1 MQVRELLR
9 DDCSTFSLKGT
20 DVLALGLCG
29 INAVKILLVTA
40 GFSPVAVNIGN
51 SGGVGESSF
60 WDGGM
65 VSGTLRK
72 LLQGEPV
79 SSSGCLCQSLPQY
92 LL

>member
-1 MQVRELLR
+1 MQVCKLH

-20 DVLALGLCG
+20 DVLGVGLCD
-29 INAVKILLVTA
+29 ICTVKILFVTVA
-40 GFSPVAVNIGN
+40 CSPVAVNVGS

-60 WDGGM
+60 WDGGT

-79 SSSGCLCQSLPQY
+79 SSSACL
-92 LL
+92 